1 MSDPAPTY
9 LILDEVKDTLR
20 YKSRKSVYRLAED
33 PTCPVLRIGGTL
45 RFPRERFLAWLR
57 EHEQGRGRSRPRAP
71 ATVRARTFTPTS
83 RRRTPP

>member
-1 MSDPAPTY
+1 VSAPEPTY
-9 LILDEVKDTLR
+9 MIPDEVKNTLR

-57 EHEQGRGRSRPRAP
+57 EHEQGRGRPRVERRLPPSDPQPVHPQGDP
-71 ATVRARTFTPTS
+71 A
-83 RRRTPP
+83 